1 MECCYQP
8 NCEEYAVT
16 PMLVAPAPP
25 CAPKYCDEE
34 PACMPCLPRC
44 QKPVYY
50 CCTKEPPPKRDYY
63 CCTKVAPKRDCC
75 PLPPQTVCCP
85 VSPQTVCCRPRS
97 TPPRHDSC
105 GHGGHGG
112 HGGHPPPQPQ
122 QQACNSCCAQ
132 PPPNKPVK
140 TKYIIP
146 CYRYEDG
153 RIFQERY
160 VPTRYGRLPMSA
172 YRRNGIQDQIHGYR
186 GAIRYLCTAEGPH
199 GKCCVHTTVEPMTRV
214 FPKVTQE
221 VFPVKKRKDK
231 K

>member
-153 RIFQERY
+153 RI
-160 VPTRYGRLPMSA
+160 VNPLPSSA
-172 YRRNGIQDQIHGYR
+172 LKRNGIQDHKYNECGSISYIRKCWHK
-186 GAIRYLCTAEGPH
+186 AICSDYPI
-199 GKCCVHTTVEPMTRV
+199 MI
-214 FPKVTQE
+214 
-221 VFPVKKRKDK
+221 PVKLPK
-231 K
+231 KCAAIK